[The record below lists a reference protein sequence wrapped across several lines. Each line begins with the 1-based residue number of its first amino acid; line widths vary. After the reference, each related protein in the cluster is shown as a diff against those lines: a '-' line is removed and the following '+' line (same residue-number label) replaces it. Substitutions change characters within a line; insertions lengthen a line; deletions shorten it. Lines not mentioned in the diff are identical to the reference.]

1 MTEDQQ
7 RAIESLGDGAGVR
20 PAAVGH
26 DVFAYYDRE
35 GSTVRYQ
42 VGPGGEVV
50 DRRRF
55 ERMRSKGSARRSGS
69 LALERR

>member
-1 MTEDQQ
+1 MTEDQR

-26 DVFAYYDRE
+26 DVFVYYDHD

-42 VGPGGEVV
+42 VGPDGEIV
-50 DRRRF
+50 DRACF
-55 ERMRSKGSARRSGS
+55 ERMRSTGSARRSGA
-69 LALERR
+69 LALERG